1 MEKKKQKKNIF
12 LFLIIYFTIIIISE
26 QFYRNPLFKYSYETF
41 EPIIQDKLG
50 KDNFISFIFKTASFL
65 GRNILV
71 YGINITI
78 CIFFYS
84 YQEIIITLLTIFT
97 SVSLVGYFK
106 ILYHNPRPYWINS
119 NIKLIDDLGY
129 GNPSGH
135 SFTSS
140 TGYLCI
146 FYLIS
151 NFEIFKKKKNNYLF
165 FSIYFIIFF
174 WIFII
179 MFSRLY
185 FAAHSINQVIFGF
198 VLGCGIFILYFS
210 YFELQNYS
218 SIDFFKLFDEKK
230 NYVIPICLIYLFS
243 ILIPYFLIEEPDINK
258 IKIDKK
264 IPKYRIF
271 NAESIFAQINI
282 VIIFGCY
289 LGILF
294 INKTIKDNKLNEEEI
309 KNILGKNENN
319 EINLYDKLLR
329 FLVNIIFCLPGL
341 FFLIPFDNLL
351 LIFIF
356 KIGLP
361 FFLTAF
367 SFFGPG
373 IYYSYIFIEKKRKEK
388 NLKLNIL
395 IDEETNK

>member
-1 MEKKKQKKNIF
+1 MEKKKKKKNIF

-97 SVSLVGYFK
+97 SISLVGYFK

-140 TGYLCI
+140 TGYLCC

-151 NFEIFKKKKNNYLF
+151 NKLKKRIFYF
-165 FSIYFIIFF
+165 IYFI
-174 WIFII
+174 
-179 MFSRLY
+179 LLLL
-185 FAAHSINQVIFGF
+185 FGF
-198 VLGCGIFILYFS
+198 LLLCLVDFISLLIVLI
-210 YFELQNYS
+210 
-218 SIDFFKLFDEKK
+218 KLF
-230 NYVIPICLIYLFS
+230 
-243 ILIPYFLIEEPDINK
+243 
-258 IKIDKK
+258 
-264 IPKYRIF
+264 
-271 NAESIFAQINI
+271 
-282 VIIFGCY
+282 
-289 LGILF
+289 
-294 INKTIKDNKLNEEEI
+294 
-309 KNILGKNENN
+309 
-319 EINLYDKLLR
+319 
-329 FLVNIIFCLPGL
+329 LVF
-341 FFLIPFDNLL
+341 
-351 LIFIF
+351 
-356 KIGLP
+356 
-361 FFLTAF
+361 
-367 SFFGPG
+367 
-373 IYYSYIFIEKKRKEK
+373 Y
-388 NLKLNIL
+388 
-395 IDEETNK
+395 